1 MVPLSTTTPENYKI
15 CVFRMIAA
23 NGVDDIDFNDMVKA
37 FFVTSDVRLITPD
50 ETERLSDGEITIYDM
65 QHTSYRHL
73 AKVVVSTVRMYLKYI
88 QEVSF
93 ELLSFQKFYFLRDVS
108 KIFF

>member
-15 CVFRMIAA
+15 CVFRLITASGA
-23 NGVDDIDFNDMVKA
+23 DDIDFNDMVKA
-37 FFVTSDVRLITPD
+37 FFVMSDVRLVMPD
-50 ETERLSDGEITIYDM
+50 QSEMLSDGEISIYDM

-88 QEVSF
+88 QEVS
-93 ELLSFQKFYFLRDVS
+93 YDVTWVVGS
-108 KIFF
+108 RRFIQRSI